1 MIHPKRLVLAFCLA
15 ATAQLAIGFEPPPPV
30 PMSVVSMSV
39 VPMPAAPLQENQI
52 IQRIALGSCF
62 HPQRSEQ
69 IFSTVMAAK
78 PDLFMFIGDNVYAE
92 DEADD
97 PTLASLRKA
106 YSLLAESTTFAALRR
121 QMPLLTTWD
130 DHDYGKNDA
139 GGDWETKYTA
149 EKIYEAA
156 WAVPHTDPRAG
167 RGGVYYARTLGPA
180 GRRVQFILL
189 DTRFFRTPLTRHA
202 GTRPAGGGPYI
213 PSTDAQ
219 QGLLGKRQW
228 QWLEQQ
234 LSEPAELRIVV
245 TSIQMIAL
253 ANSWE
258 AWQLLPKEKQRFFE
272 LLKDTSAKGVILVS
286 GDRHMAAI
294 YRQDEAPYPIY
305 ELTSSSLNLPLS
317 EFVANIQ
324 DEAGP
329 NRISKPY
336 YDTNF
341 GLIDID
347 WEKRA
352 VTLSVRDETGASV
365 RSVRL
370 SIEQLQ

>member
-1 MIHPKRLVLAFCLA
+1 MHPKRLVAVVCLA
-15 ATAQLAIGFEPPPPV
+15 VASQVAIGLELPPL
-30 PMSVVSMSV
+30 

-52 IQRIALGSCF
+52 IQRIAFGSCF

-92 DEADD
+92 DESDD

-106 YSLLAESTTFAALRR
+106 YGLLAESTTFAALRR
-121 QMPLLTTWD
+121 KMPLLTTWD

-139 GGDWETKYTA
+139 GGDWEAKYTA
-149 EKIYEAA
+149 EKIYETV
-156 WAVPHTDPRAG
+156 WAVPDTDQRAG
-167 RGGVYYARTLGPA
+167 RDGVYYARTLGPA

-189 DTRFFRTPLTRHA
+189 DTRFFRTALTRSA
-202 GTRPAGGGPYI
+202 GTNPLSGGGPYI
-213 PSTDAQ
+213 PSVAPQ
-219 QGLLGKRQW
+219 QRLLGEHQW

-245 TSIQMIAL
+245 TSIQMIAI
-253 ANSWE
+253 ANNWE
-258 AWQLLPKEKQRFFE
+258 AWQLLPKEKQRFFD
-272 LLKDTSAKGVILVS
+272 LLEDTRAKGVILVS
-286 GDRHMAAI
+286 GDRHMAGI
-294 YRQDEAPYPIY
+294 YRQDDAPYPIY

-352 VTLSVRDETGASV
+352 VTLSVRDERGASV
-365 RSVRL
+365 RSVSL
-370 SIEQLQ
+370 SIDQLR